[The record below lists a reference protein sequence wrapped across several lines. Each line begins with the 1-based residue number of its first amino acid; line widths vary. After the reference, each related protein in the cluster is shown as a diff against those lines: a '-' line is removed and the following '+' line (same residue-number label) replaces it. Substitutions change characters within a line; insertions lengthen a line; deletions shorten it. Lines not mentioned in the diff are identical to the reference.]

1 MSQVMKKCPEC
12 NGSGNTKEYD
22 DYDRY
27 YIHTCSRCGG
37 TGEIGTKSQITEV
50 WYDEVTDW
58 TEEMFAIIRRRL
70 NMVPYTVRLNKST
83 RMFEVGTAYNGIW
96 NVVAAFIYER
106 DAKRWAEVMNGSRSI
121 IPNPVILID
130 AVTQT
135 NPKLAEMLRSSWS
148 DRRASTS
155 QMAEDL
161 STLSYLLAECLTKTG
176 TLDETTSAIA
186 HRFFDLNVLQII
198 DLLNDHLY
206 NAT

>member
-1 MSQVMKKCPEC
+1 MIKCTNC
-12 NGSGNTKEYD
+12 DGSGTIKEYD

-27 YIHTCSRCGG
+27 YLHTCSVCGG

-50 WYDEVTDW
+50 WYDEVTEW

-83 RMFEVGTAYNGIW
+83 RMFEVGTTYNCFW
-96 NVVAAFIYER
+96 NFVAGFIYES
-106 DAKRWAEVMNGSRSI
+106 DAKRYAAVLNGSKAI
-121 IPNPVILID
+121 VPNAATLID

-135 NPKLAEMLRSSWS
+135 NPSLFEMLRSSWP
-148 DRRASTS
+148 DRRATTN
-155 QMAEDL
+155 QMIKDL
-161 STLSYLLAECLTKTG
+161 STLSYLMVDSITKTG
-176 TLDETTSAIA
+176 ALDDTISAVA